1 MDEYFQN
8 IELNKI
14 KLCETDDYR
23 EDISKKLDVIKRRLK
38 FLRIS
43 KENITDIVRE
53 YSSLISF

>member
-14 KLCETDDYR
+14 KLCEKDDYR